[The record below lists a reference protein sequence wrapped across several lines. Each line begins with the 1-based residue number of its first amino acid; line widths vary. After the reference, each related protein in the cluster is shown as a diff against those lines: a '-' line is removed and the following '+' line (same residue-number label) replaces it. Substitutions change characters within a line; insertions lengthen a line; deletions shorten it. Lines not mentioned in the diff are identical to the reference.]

1 MSNKKVCLVIG
12 AGDATGGAVAKR
24 FASEGYVACVTRRTL
39 DKLQPLLDDI
49 HKAGGVAHGFGSDA
63 RKEDE
68 VIALIDH
75 IESSIGPID
84 VLVFNIGANSPNSIL
99 TETARRY
106 TKMWEMACLAGFL
119 NGREVAKRMVSREKD
134 TDQETSGISHRGT
147 IIFTGATASL
157 RGSANFAGF
166 SGGKM
171 ALRGLAQSM
180 ARELGPLGIHVAHTI
195 IDGAIDTEFI
205 RTLFPDKYAL
215 KEQGGILN
223 PDHIADAY
231 WMLHQQPRDAWT
243 HELAKTFDYF
253 FDFGSLAAYL
263 AHTQMDKIKAET
275 GAQPIYLPM
284 LLGAVF
290 KATGNVSPVS
300 VPAKGKYIFVDFKR
314 FADNYGVPLNNNPFF
329 PIITTTLMRILTGLQ
344 MRSDARMHEFMDV
357 IFKAIWVDALNL
369 NDPEV
374 VERVLQE
381 AHFDASALLQLAN
394 APEAKDRLRDV
405 TTQAVERGVFGAPTF
420 FVGDQMFWGQDRIEQ
435 LKAALKT

>member
-24 FASEGYVACVTRRTL
+24 FAREGYVACVTRRTL

-49 HKAGGVAHGFGSDA
+49 RKAGGVAHGFGSDA

-134 TDQETSGISHRGT
+134 TNQETSGIAHQGT

-243 HELAKTFDYF
+243 HELD
-253 FDFGSLAAYL
+253 
-263 AHTQMDKIKAET
+263 
-275 GAQPIYLPM
+275 
-284 LLGAVF
+284 
-290 KATGNVSPVS
+290 
-300 VPAKGKYIFVDFKR
+300 
-314 FADNYGVPLNNNPFF
+314 
-329 PIITTTLMRILTGLQ
+329 
-344 MRSDARMHEFMDV
+344 
-357 IFKAIWVDALNL
+357 
-369 NDPEV
+369 
-374 VERVLQE
+374 
-381 AHFDASALLQLAN
+381 
-394 APEAKDRLRDV
+394 LRPYM
-405 TTQAVERGVFGAPTF
+405 EKF
-420 FVGDQMFWGQDRIEQ
+420 
-435 LKAALKT
+435 